1 MSIRTRSL
9 ASMKKVV
16 AILGSLA
23 VLALSQVGCGSAI
36 EVWPH
41 AAVNEEV
48 SAAIESSGG
57 SPSDWVFDNNCAN
70 MGNCSATLA
79 AADAPEKV
87 LATNVYVVKDSRAA
101 LTGTDNITALLLSR

>member
-1 MSIRTRSL
+1 
-9 ASMKKVV
+9 MKKAA

-23 VLALSQVGCGSAI
+23 VLALGQTGCGSAI

-79 AADAPEKV
+79 TASEPEKV

-101 LTGTDNITALLLSR
+101 LTGTDNIRALLLSR